1 MMINDQQFHQYQ
13 QNQHKNHL
21 PPQLIEKNMTYDVRN
36 PGPTMGKA
44 NKWGGGR
51 GVKPINGI
59 STLPPPLDN

>member
-36 PGPTMGKA
+36 PGPSLGQSQKC
-44 NKWGGGR
+44 GG
-51 GVKPINGI
+51 V
-59 STLPPPLDN
+59 